1 MSMYD
6 LAIEIKEEAHRVD
19 KEITR
24 AIYILNRID
33 YNDDFQ
39 ELKRNIDEVIETLG
53 DISTDVY

>member
-24 AIYILNRID
+24 AMDILNRID

-39 ELKRNIDEVIETLG
+39 ELKSGIDEVIEILG
-53 DISTDVY
+53 DISTDIY

>member
-24 AIYILNRID
+24 AMDILNRID

-39 ELKRNIDEVIETLG
+39 ELKSGIDEVIEILG